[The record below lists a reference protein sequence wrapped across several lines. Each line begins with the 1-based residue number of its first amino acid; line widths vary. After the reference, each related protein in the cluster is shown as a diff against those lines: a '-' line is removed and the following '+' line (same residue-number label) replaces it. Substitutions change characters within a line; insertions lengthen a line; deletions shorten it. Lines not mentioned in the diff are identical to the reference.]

1 MLVSVIPQTY
11 TSVLFVSNTRF
22 YIVPTVIGLFSNKLG
37 FVGLKKSNTC
47 WLTSALIETEA
58 GIYEIFMNNISME
71 MLKLLQYHKELKK
84 VRCHLQKV

>member
-37 FVGLKKSNTC
+37 FVGLKKSNTR
-47 WLTSALIETEA
+47 WFTSALIETEA

-71 MLKLLQYHKELKK
+71 MLKLLQYRKELKK
-84 VRCHLQKV
+84 